1 MFGER
6 KINDINLWAE
16 GLGWSKSSQSE
27 KRKQHKQFKI
37 CSCQINKITLF
48 GSTFLSSP
56 FSFIYRNVCQG
67 VDASS
72 E

>member
-27 KRKQHKQFKI
+27 KKKTAQTI
-37 CSCQINKITLF
+37 
-48 GSTFLSSP
+48 
-56 FSFIYRNVCQG
+56 
-67 VDASS
+67 
-72 E
+72 